1 MSCRTI
7 SKSMPTIVFIASIH
21 RACVAVETGELPMRI
36 SGLLVSLFRQPCR
49 LADRFGMGQA
59 GRFHAPSTAFVPP
72 NLSVSSPSR
81 VPFRSA
87 ARHSLFAVGSGGV
100 WIAPPQVIVVPVF
113 VQPVPSEAP
122 APALVPDP
130 KFVSPATQS
139 APSTSGPHTVIVQR
153 GARRR
158 YGDRRQTLEPC
169 RGRRSGWG
177 YSGGRVRTPLQ
188 VDLLGVIQSRPVRV
202 TALRGVDVGIA

>member
-81 VPFRSA
+81 VRRPAFTLRC
-87 ARHSLFAVGSGGV
+87 GSGGV

>member
-87 ARHSLFAVGSGGV
+87 VRHSLFAVGSGGV

-113 VQPVPSEAP
+113 VQPVASEAP

-130 KFVSPATQS
+130 KFVSGNAERAEHFWSAHGHRSARRSSSVWRSTPDTGALPRPAEWV
-139 APSTSGPHTVIVQR
+139 GLQR
-153 GARRR
+153 G
-158 YGDRRQTLEPC
+158 
-169 RGRRSGWG
+169 
-177 YSGGRVRTPLQ
+177 
-188 VDLLGVIQSRPVRV
+188 
-202 TALRGVDVGIA
+202 